1 MGSGP
6 YIGHPVS
13 HLDWAIRPFASE
25 WTKRPG
31 SCEPLGLVARR
42 NGRMSLAVFETIGP
56 LELLIVLGI
65 VLLIFGPKR
74 LPGLGRQ
81 LGASMREFKDSITSK
96 GEADNSDADD
106 DTRRQA
112 TAALGRP
119 EEDPATKPVS
129 DGVASEQ
136 R

>member
-6 YIGHPVS
+6 YIGHPAS
-13 HLDWAIRPFASE
+13 HLDWAIRPFAPE

-65 VLLIFGPKR
+65 VLLIFGPKG

-81 LGASMREFKDSITSK
+81 LGASMRKSKPSITSK
-96 GEADNSDADD
+96 PGDD
-106 DTRRQA
+106 SAQTRRQA
-112 TAALGRP
+112 TAALARP
-119 EEDPATKPVS
+119 EEEPATKP
-129 DGVASEQ
+129 
-136 R
+136 

>member
-1 MGSGP
+1 
-6 YIGHPVS
+6 
-13 HLDWAIRPFASE
+13 
-25 WTKRPG
+25 
-31 SCEPLGLVARR
+31 
-42 NGRMSLAVFETIGP
+42 MSLAVFETIGP

-81 LGASMREFKDSITSK
+81 LGASMREFKDSITNKS
-96 GEADNSDADD
+96 EADDSDAD

-129 DGVASEQ
+129 DGVASEK

>member
-1 MGSGP
+1 
-6 YIGHPVS
+6 
-13 HLDWAIRPFASE
+13 
-25 WTKRPG
+25 
-31 SCEPLGLVARR
+31 
-42 NGRMSLAVFETIGP
+42 MSLAVFETIGP

-65 VLLIFGPKR
+65 VLVIFGPKR

-81 LGASMREFKDSITSK
+81 LGSSMREFRDSIRSK
-96 GEADNSDADD
+96 GEGDDDDAD

-129 DGVASEQ
+129 DGVASEP

>member
-1 MGSGP
+1 
-6 YIGHPVS
+6 
-13 HLDWAIRPFASE
+13 
-25 WTKRPG
+25 
-31 SCEPLGLVARR
+31 
-42 NGRMSLAVFETIGP
+42 MSLAVFQSIGP

-81 LGASMREFKDSITSK
+81 LGAGMREFKDSITKKSDEDDAD
-96 GEADNSDADD
+96 EADDGG
-106 DTRRQA
+106 RRQA

-119 EEDPATKPVS
+119 EDETATQPVS
-129 DGVASEQ
+129 DGVTSEK

>member
-1 MGSGP
+1 
-6 YIGHPVS
+6 
-13 HLDWAIRPFASE
+13 
-25 WTKRPG
+25 
-31 SCEPLGLVARR
+31 
-42 NGRMSLAVFETIGP
+42 MSLAVFETIGP

-81 LGASMREFKDSITSK
+81 LGASMREFKDSISSK
-96 GEADNSDADD
+96 SGEDDDDEAD

-119 EEDPATKPVS
+119 EEEPATKPVS
-129 DGVASEQ
+129 DGVSSEP

>member
-1 MGSGP
+1 
-6 YIGHPVS
+6 
-13 HLDWAIRPFASE
+13 
-25 WTKRPG
+25 
-31 SCEPLGLVARR
+31 LVA
-42 NGRMSLAVFETIGP
+42 RMSLAVFETIGP

-81 LGASMREFKDSITSK
+81 LGASMREFKDSITNKS
-96 GEADNSDADD
+96 EADDSDAD

>member
-1 MGSGP
+1 
-6 YIGHPVS
+6 
-13 HLDWAIRPFASE
+13 
-25 WTKRPG
+25 
-31 SCEPLGLVARR
+31 
-42 NGRMSLAVFETIGP
+42 MSLAVFETIGP

-65 VLLIFGPKR
+65 VLVIFGPKR

-81 LGASMREFKDSITSK
+81 LGSGMREFRDSIRGK
-96 GEADNSDADD
+96 GDDADDSDAD

-119 EEDPATKPVS
+119 EEEPATKPVS